1 MTQTF
6 QSRLLLIVAA
16 ALTAVAPTQ
25 AATVYA
31 LTASSRLIRFDSSAP
46 GILTNDVPVSGLVS
60 GDRLAGIDFRPANGL
75 LYGVSSGSRIY
86 TINPQTG
93 AAAQVGTSA
102 FTPAASGTVFGV
114 DFNPVPD
121 RIRFVSNTGQNL
133 RLQPDTGAVAATD
146 TSIAYTAGDVNAATP
161 PSIAE
166 VAYTNSF
173 AGATVT
179 TLYAIDSATSS
190 LVRVGSPD
198 GTPVSPNSG
207 MLATV
212 GKLGPGIVS
221 TAVGFDISRFGTA
234 YAAFQAMSA
243 NSSSL
248 YTVDLNTGAAT
259 SIGPIGSN
267 LIVTGLAIQENT
279 GPTGACSLTGTPAIN
294 GIANAASF
302 TGPIAPNS
310 LATAFF
316 SGITG
321 TTAAMASAADLFAGR
336 FPLELGC
343 IAIEIGG
350 VRAPVTYTGLSQ
362 INFQIPVS
370 AVSGV
375 TTTRLILNPGRANE
389 VRGTV
394 LNGPTIQAS
403 APGLFTLN
411 GTSVAAQA
419 ADFTLIGNPAT
430 FPGARAARPG
440 EVILLYATGL
450 GLTEPVYQSG
460 EIPAATAAIRGS
472 LTVNFG
478 GIAVAPADILY
489 AGVTQGSISGLYQ
502 INLRVPA
509 AVANGTVPVQI
520 AVDGVTSQSD
530 VTIPVQ
536 R

>member
-1 MTQTF
+1 MTKTF
-6 QSRLLLIVAA
+6 QSRWLLALAA
-16 ALTAVAPTQ
+16 ALPAVVPTQ

-31 LTASSRLIRFDSSAP
+31 LTANSRLVRFDSSAS
-46 GILTNDVPVSGLVS
+46 GVLTNDVPVSGLVL

-93 AAAQVGTSA
+93 VASQVGIAA
-102 FTPAASGTVFGV
+102 FTPAASGAVFGV

-161 PSIAE
+161 PSIVE
-166 VAYTNSF
+166 VAYTNGF

-198 GTPVSPNSG
+198 GTPVSPNAG
-207 MLATV
+207 MLTTV

-221 TAVGFDISRFGTA
+221 TSVGFDISRFGTA

-248 YTVDLNTGAAT
+248 YTVDLTTGSAT
-259 SIGPIGSN
+259 LVGPIGSN

-279 GPTGACSLTGTPAIN
+279 GPTGACGLTGTPAIS
-294 GIANAASF
+294 GITNAASF
-302 TGPIAPNS
+302 TGAIAPNS
-310 LATAFF
+310 LATLFF
-316 SGITG
+316 SGVSG
-321 TTAAMASAADLFAGR
+321 TTATLAGAADLFAGR
-336 FPLELGC
+336 FPIELGC
-343 IAIEIGG
+343 IAVEIGG
-350 VRAPVTYTGLSQ
+350 VRTPVTYTGLSQ
-362 INFQIPVS
+362 INFQVPVG
-370 AVSGV
+370 AIAGA
-375 TTTRLILNPGRANE
+375 TTTRLVLNPGRANE
-389 VRGTV
+389 IRGTV
-394 LNGPTIQAS
+394 LNGPTIQAT

-411 GTSVAAQA
+411 GTSAAAQA
-419 ADFTLIGNPAT
+419 ADFTLIGNPTT
-430 FPGARAARPG
+430 FPNARPARPG

-460 EIPAATAAIRGS
+460 EIPTANAAIRGS
-472 LTVNFG
+472 LTVNIG
-478 GIAVAPADILY
+478 GIAVPSTDVLY

-502 INLRVPA
+502 INVRVPA

-520 AVDGVTSQSD
+520 GIDGVNSQAD